1 MKSYLIQ
8 YRNGEPTLKFNG
20 YIYEEKEDNFY
31 EPTLVLGKLP
41 EHFREDDM
49 VYIDE
54 YENVHFIDSRPI
66 DEYEAKIKSIIY
78 DKNGKIRKM
87 SEFSDQELKDFLK
100 YKMCL
105 DAYFLE
111 PILLKGKEEEEFIA
125 YKEAKRRDLL
135 QQI

>member
-54 YENVHFIDSRPI
+54 YDNVHFIDSRPI

-78 DKNGKIRKM
+78 DKHGRMRKM
-87 SEFSDQELKDFLK
+87 S
-100 YKMCL
+100 
-105 DAYFLE
+105 
-111 PILLKGKEEEEFIA
+111 
-125 YKEAKRRDLL
+125 
-135 QQI
+135 